1 MLKKM
6 EFSEI
11 KIGEAFIHKALVL
24 TKKDSFTG
32 LTLSGI
38 PFFMEPNDIV
48 EIYNEEGYENKPTT

>member
-1 MLKKM
+1 M
-6 EFSEI
+6 EFREI

-38 PFFMEPNDIV
+38 SFFMRPNDLV
-48 EIYNEEGYENKPTT
+48 EIYDEEKHYSHKPTT

>member
-1 MLKKM
+1 M
-6 EFSEI
+6 EFREI

-38 PFFMEPNDIV
+38 SFFMRPNDLV
-48 EIYNEEGYENKPTT
+48 EIYDEEKHDSHKPTT

>member
-1 MLKKM
+1 MKFK
-6 EFSEI
+6 EI

-38 PFFMEPNDIV
+38 SFFMRPNDLV
-48 EIYNEEGYENKPTT
+48 EIYDEEKHYSHKPTT